1 MKSSSTIETHLR
13 TMAQGFQPQNAVG
26 LNVTY
31 GLQNNHETRKGNI
44 MMNKRIE
51 ANGIVRKHVI
61 WAMGAGLIPVPLLD
75 FTAVTA
81 VQIDMLSQLA
91 KLYGVDYTVTTGKTF
106 VAALTG
112 TTFAQIGASIVKAI
126 PGIGTVIGGVSMSV
140 LSGASTYAVAQVAIH
155 YFETGGNLL
164 NIDLD
169 AAKNMYKGAY
179 EQGKDFV
186 STLEQEQ
193 DTSRDIFEKLEK
205 LGHLKEQ
212 GVLTEEEFQEQ
223 KQKLLDRL

>member
-1 MKSSSTIETHLR
+1 M
-13 TMAQGFQPQNAVG
+13 
-26 LNVTY
+26 
-31 GLQNNHETRKGNI
+31 
-44 MMNKRIE
+44 
-51 ANGIVRKHVI
+51 
-61 WAMGAGLIPVPLLD
+61 
-75 FTAVTA
+75 
-81 VQIDMLSQLA
+81 
-91 KLYGVDYTVTTGKTF
+91 
-106 VAALTG
+106 
-112 TTFAQIGASIVKAI
+112 
-126 PGIGTVIGGVSMSV
+126 
-140 LSGASTYAVAQVAIH
+140 AIH

-169 AAKNMYKGAY
+169 AAKNIYKGAY